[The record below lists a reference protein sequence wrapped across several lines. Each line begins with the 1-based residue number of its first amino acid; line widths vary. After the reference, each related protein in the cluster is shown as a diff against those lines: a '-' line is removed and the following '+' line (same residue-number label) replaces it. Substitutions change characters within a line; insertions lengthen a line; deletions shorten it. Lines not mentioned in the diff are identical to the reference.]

1 MVHRK
6 KEARGKTKRGKGAH
20 KKKGNKMTMVNRMPK
35 SLHTVVAPRYLTE
48 LEYGFTGTATMG
60 AGVQGFFD
68 VWANGLQFPGNCYG
82 GPAGANPFTVTA
94 GADLGVGGV
103 VYPATVALTALQPVG
118 ETMLGQLYDKYRV
131 HGSSISV
138 VVTPE
143 ASSAN
148 LMVTLVP
155 LSGNEVL
162 VAIPGNDIQRAQ
174 SLPRSKAITVSPN
187 NNIRQNRIS
196 AKCAPHNILGM
207 TKQQYNDHPYTG
219 GIVAVSNPA
228 GGEDTDGPQVFW
240 QVNICPF
247 ATGFSTSAN
256 IEVRVTYLVEFFDPL
271 GPTDT

>member
-1 MVHRK
+1 MK
-6 KEARGKTKRGKGAH
+6 KARGKTKRRKGAP
-20 KKKGNKMTMVNRMPK
+20 KKKGSKMTMVNRMPK

-60 AGVQGFFD
+60 AGVQGYFD
-68 VWANGLQFPGNCYG
+68 VWANGLWFPGITTYAG
-82 GPAGANPFTVTA
+82 GAGLNFTTTA

-118 ETMLGQLYDKYRV
+118 ETMLASLYDKYRV
-131 HGSSISV
+131 HGSSMSV

-155 LSGNEVL
+155 LSGNEVI
-162 VAIPGNDIQRAQ
+162 AGIPANDIQRAQ

-187 NNIRQNRIS
+187 NNIKLNRVH

-207 TKQQYNDHPYTG
+207 TKQQYNDNPNTSG
-219 GIVAVSNPA
+219 LVAISNP
-228 GGEDTDGPQVFW
+228 GGPSGPADAESNVVFW
-240 QVNICPF
+240 QVNLSPF
-247 ATGFSTSAN
+247 ASGFSTSAN
-256 IEVRVTYLVEFFDPL
+256 IEVRITYLVEFFDPL